1 MTKERRN
8 GGKGNRV
15 KGKETKCSFYPL
27 PLFSC
32 CPVLLYQVLIAG
44 TLAFAAGLFVSFGSS
59 ALASSGEASRP
70 PYASKE
76 SMPEPTIFAEGVI
89 ATGDFESHPAF
100 TPDGRTLYFLKNSPT
115 FNFWTIVVTHFKNNR
130 WSAPEVAAFSG
141 QYRDADPFITS
152 DGSRFFFISDRPK
165 AVPSIKEERSLDIWV
180 MEKEG
185 SGWSA
190 PKNLGAPVNSSGN
203 EWYPTVAADGTLYFG
218 SDRAAGKGSTD
229 IYRSGLVDGKYQEPE
244 NLGDAINT
252 QFDEFEPY
260 IAPDQSYLIF
270 MATRPDGRGGSDLY
284 ISYQRDGTW
293 TKAVNLGDK
302 INSTG
307 SEYSPK
313 VSPDGKYFFWS
324 STRSSV
330 SSVSSPQTKH
340 LTYAELLTKLRSP
353 RNGLGDIYQIDI
365 SALNIQ
371 H

>member
-1 MTKERRN
+1 MKR
-8 GGKGNRV
+8 
-15 KGKETKCSFYPL
+15 FQ
-27 PLFSC
+27 F
-32 CPVLLYQVLIAG
+32 LIAG
-44 TLAFAAGLFVSFGSS
+44 APALAAVLLVSCGSS
-59 ALASSGEASRP
+59 TTASSGEASRP

-76 SMPEPTIFAEGVI
+76 PMPEPTVFAEGVVS
-89 ATGDFESHPAF
+89 TGDYESHPAF

-115 FNFWTIVVTHFKNNR
+115 FNFWTIVVTHFKNNNL
-130 WSAPEVAAFSG
+130 WSTPEVASFSG

-152 DGSRFFFISDRPK
+152 DGSKFYFISDRPK
-165 AVPSIKEERSLDIWV
+165 AVPNIKEEERSLDIWL
-180 MEKEG
+180 MEKVRN
-185 SGWSA
+185 GWSA

-203 EWYPTVAADGTLYFG
+203 EWYPTVALDGTLFFG
-218 SDRAAGKGSTD
+218 SDRAEGKGGTD
-229 IYRSGLVDGKYQEPE
+229 IYRSRLVNGKYMEPE

-270 MATRPDGRGGSDLY
+270 MAVRPDGRGGSDLY
-284 ISYQRDGTW
+284 ISHQRGGAW

-302 INSTG
+302 INSNG

-324 STRSSV
+324 STRGFTSTS
-330 SSVSSPQTKH
+330 QTKR

-365 SALNIQ
+365 STLNIQ
-371 H
+371 R